1 MKKLPLLLSLGVT
14 AFFFAC
20 GDDSSSTKA
29 SPEDIPNEGVQDSTQ
44 VPVANPDSTGN
55 GEEMPSDSVP
65 SANPDSTG
73 NGEEMPS
80 DSIPG
85 AEKDMW
91 SSGSWAYK
99 TDSSFCTITADT
111 SFSADYNYTGVK
123 GSVTCSYVRGDDPAL
138 ELTDSW
144 AHVAYKFNPS
154 PEKLDPKDGICLV
167 YSSQTDLLLRIAP
180 ENEADLTREN
190 NYAITLP
197 AAKEVTVLNR
207 KFAGFK
213 QEEGWGKKVTLEQN
227 LAAVTEIR
235 IQSQNVYENS
245 FHIVKIGNYGECG
258 DLTPEDI
265 SQSRRDSIAAAR
277 DSIKHYND
285 SLKQAAAEAAEA
297 RQNFIADSL
306 QKAWLAELGL
316 KGNYPLYPSV
326 DPYNISEVVI
336 EALDSSFWVGGL
348 NWAVAK
354 TGFGIFEHY
363 FYSFSNKE
371 TESFD
376 LHFDINNGG
385 RLFIEIDAKPNV
397 YYGFGFDIV
406 EEVQAKGADV
416 SKYKQ
421 INVAYSSTN
430 LPIEVVLVPEQNEA
444 LIGDDL
450 YEITQGDNFRFTL
463 PATDGEI
470 KEVTLPFTSFAQKGW
485 GVKQSINDVV
495 KALGAIQF
503 AVNGYTIDFD
513 AVASSSTEVR
523 IYGVGWE

>member
-1 MKKLPLLLSLGVT
+1 MKKLPRFLSLVVT

-29 SPEDIPNEGVQDSTQ
+29 SPEEIPNEDVQDSTQ
-44 VPVANPDSTGN
+44 VPVAK
-55 GEEMPSDSVP
+55 
-65 SANPDSTG
+65 PDSTG

-138 ELTDSW
+138 EWTDSW

-154 PEKLDPKDGICLV
+154 PVKLDSKDGICLV

-180 ENEADLTREN
+180 ENEDVLTAGN
-190 NYAITLP
+190 NYEITLP

-213 QEEGWGKKVTLEQN
+213 QEYVMPCLRTAECQVLWGKKVTLEQN

-265 SQSRRDSIAAAR
+265 SQSKRDSIAAAR

-306 QKAWLAELGL
+306 QKAWLVELGL

-326 DPYNISEVVI
+326 YPNDINEVVI
-336 EALDSSFWVGGL
+336 EELDSSFWVGGL
-348 NWAVAK
+348 NWQIAK

-363 FYSFSNKE
+363 FYSFSNKK

-376 LHFDINNGG
+376 LDWDINNGG
-385 RLFIEIDAKPNV
+385 LFIEIDAKPNV
-397 YYGFGFDIV
+397 YCGFGFDIV
-406 EEVQAKGADV
+406 ADGQIKGADV

-430 LPIEVVLVPEQNEA
+430 LPVEIVLVPEQNEA

-470 KEVTLPFTSFAQKGW
+470 KEVVLPFANFAQKGW
-485 GVKQSINDVV
+485 GVKQNIDDVV
-495 KALGAIQF
+495 KTLGAIQF
-503 AVNGYTIDFD
+503 AVNGFTIDFD
-513 AVASSSTEVR
+513 AVASTSSEIR